1 MKNETPK
8 EYFPEWRPPKNPK
21 FTPKNNPKVIEPNY
35 KEQLEKIR
43 RMAKQM
49 QKEQKFICDKT
60 NDAQA
65 ALYETGVETGIDRI
79 VKLIER
85 HGKTL

>member
-1 MKNETPK
+1 MKKNETLE
-8 EYFPEWRPPKNPK
+8 EYFSEWRPPKNPRK
-21 FTPKNNPKVIEPNY
+21 STTKSETVEPNY
-35 KEQLEKIR
+35 KEHLEKIR

-65 ALYETGVETGIDRI
+65 ALYEIGVETGISRI

-85 HGKTL
+85 LP